1 MIIKNDKFTQN
12 YTYVECE
19 DKEEQKFNAPHHF
32 KVRNVQ
38 TNEVVCATNFQ
49 EGPIKENRINGCS
62 NEDVV
67 LMVIT
72 RLESFQNSEYACEEN
87 AEAIDYFY
95 KGIEA
100 LRKRTNKRA
109 ERGVEGTSEV

>member
-38 TNEVVCATNFQ
+38 TDEVVCEVNFQ
-49 EGPIKENRINGCS
+49 EGPIKENGINGCS
-62 NEDVV
+62 NEDAA
-67 LMVIT
+67 LMIIK
-72 RLESFQNSEYACEEN
+72 RIEGWQESEYACEEN
-87 AEAIDYFY
+87 AEALEYFY

-100 LRKRTNKRA
+100 LRRRTNKRA
-109 ERGVEGTSEV
+109 ARGVEGTSEV